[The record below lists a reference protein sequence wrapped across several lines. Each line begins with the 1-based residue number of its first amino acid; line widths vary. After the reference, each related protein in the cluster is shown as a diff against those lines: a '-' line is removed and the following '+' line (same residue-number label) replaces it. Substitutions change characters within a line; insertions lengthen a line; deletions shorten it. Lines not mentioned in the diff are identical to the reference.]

1 MKDALPTEVQCPG
14 RYSAPARCKKSYIE
28 CWQQFDV
35 WTGDK
40 VPVEVDGLLQL
51 PAIVGDS
58 GVNFREVVE
67 QSDDLLS
74 RPVAGDAELVAR
86 PEKLV
91 PEVGRLLLV
100 LLLSL
105 VAIFLQLRQLRNLLL
120 EAWN

>member
-1 MKDALPTEVQCPG
+1 MVEWLKVQAG
-14 RYSAPARCKKSYIE
+14 TKERCKKCYFE

-35 WTGDK
+35 WIGDK

-58 GVNFREVVE
+58 EINFREVVE

-100 LLLSL
+100 LLLPL